1 MAGGRIGY
9 HAAKNRWG
17 VAEMH
22 DLIIRG
28 ATIYDGSGGP
38 ARHGDVAVSG
48 GRIAAIGDGL
58 GAARETVEADGLA
71 LAPGIIDTHTHYDAQ
86 ITWDP
91 WATPSPGLGVTT
103 VVIGN
108 CGFAIAPCRPP
119 HRDMT
124 ARNLCNVEGM
134 SIDALRAGVRWNFQ
148 TVPEYLDAVEDAGV
162 GPNVAAYVGHSA
174 VRTWVMGEAATE
186 RAATS
191 EEVAEMAGIVREG
204 MAAGAI
210 GFATSTFEGH
220 NGDGGVPM
228 PSLCAEESE
237 IGALVAA
244 MAESGRGVFMLTRG
258 GKTTIDA
265 LERIAADSGCPVIVA
280 AILHD
285 HTEPGRTDRA
295 MAHIAEANARGREL
309 YGQVSCCPLT
319 MEFTLRNPYLMEGF
333 AAWRPAME
341 ARGDALEAVYRN
353 PGFRAA
359 IKAELENFEG
369 LRAFSGDWSRIVVAE
384 AKNGAA
390 AVEGRTIAEL
400 AEASGAHPLDRFL
413 DLGLA
418 DGLETM
424 FTGTLLNS
432 DEQAVGRLISH
443 PNSTVALS
451 DAGAHLTFFCDAG
464 FGPHL
469 YGHWVRDRGALSLEE
484 AVHRMTGRQADIF
497 RIRDRGRLAPGAWAD
512 LMLFDPDRIART
524 PNRRVH
530 DLPGG
535 ASRLVCGAEGL
546 HGVWINGARVADEG
560 GFGGGANLPGRLIR
574 AH

>member
-9 HAAKNRWG
+9 HAAKNRRG

-108 CGFAIAPCRPP
+108 CGFAIAPCRPR

-148 TVPEYLDAVEDAGV
+148 TVPEYLDAVENAGV

-186 RAATS
+186 RAATA

-258 GKTTIDA
+258 SKTTIDA
-265 LERIAADSGCPVIVA
+265 LERIAADSGRPVIVA
-280 AILHD
+280 AVLHD
-285 HTEPGRTDRA
+285 HTEPERTDRA
-295 MAHIAEANARGREL
+295 MARIAEANARGREI

-424 FTGTLLNS
+424 FTGTLLNT

>member
-1 MAGGRIGY
+1 MRY
-9 HAAKNRWG
+9 DENSKPNRRG
-17 VAEMH
+17 AIAMH

-28 ATIYDGSGGP
+28 AAIHDGSGGA
-38 ARHGDVAVSG
+38 ARRGDLAVSG
-48 GRIAAIGDGL
+48 GRIAAVGNAPGT
-58 GAARETVEADGLA
+58 ARETVDADGLA
-71 LAPGIIDTHTHYDAQ
+71 LAPGIIDIHTHYDAQ

-91 WATPSPGLGVTT
+91 WATPSPALGVTT

-119 HRDMT
+119 HRDMV

-148 TVPEYLDAVEDAGV
+148 TIPEYLDAIESAGS
-162 GPNVAAYVGHSA
+162 GPNIAAYVGHSA

-186 RAATS
+186 RAATA
-191 EEVAEMAGIVREG
+191 EEVAEMADIVRGG

-220 NGDGGVPM
+220 NGDGGAPM
-228 PSLCAEESE
+228 PSLCAGESE
-237 IGALVAA
+237 IGALVSA

-258 GKTTIDA
+258 GKTTLDA
-265 LERIAADSGCPVIVA
+265 LERIAAESGRPVIVA
-280 AILHD
+280 ALLHD
-285 HTEPGRTDRA
+285 HTRPDDTDRA
-295 MAHIAEANARGREL
+295 MARIAEANARGREM

-319 MEFTLRNPYLMEGF
+319 IEFTLRNAYLMESY

-341 ARGDALEAVYRN
+341 ARGDALKAVYAD
-353 PGFRAA
+353 PEFRAA
-359 IKAELENFEG
+359 VKAELEDHDG
-369 LRAFSGDWSRIVVAE
+369 LRLFNGDWSRIAV
-384 AKNGAA
+384 AA
-390 AVEGRTIAEL
+390 AGTPETADAEGRSIAEL
-400 AEASGAHPLDRFL
+400 AEAAGAHPLDRFL

-418 DGLETM
+418 DGLDTL
-424 FTGTLLNS
+424 FVSALLNS
-432 DEQAVGRLISH
+432 DEEAVGRMIVH

-469 YGHWVRDRGALSLEE
+469 YGHWVRDKGVLSLEE

-497 RIRDRGRLAPGAWAD
+497 RIRDRGRLAPGNWAD
-512 LMLFDPDRIART
+512 LMLFDPDRVART

-535 ASRLVCGAEGL
+535 ASRLVGGAEGL
-546 HGVWINGARVADEG
+546 HGVWINGARVVDEG